1 MRVLEYG
8 LIGALLACVTP
19 GYSARAAVTPGG
31 LDSGFGTNGTLSLNT
46 GCTLSESD
54 LVAVRMARDAQGNLY
69 LSGYCVMPVGNT
81 NGNTA
86 AEVIKLDANGN
97 LVTNFGTNGVV
108 TIDISGYDEAHD
120 IAVDNLGNV
129 YVVGTSLLFPN
140 NQPTNS
146 MTVWK
151 LDSTSGAPVAGF
163 GTAGFE
169 NISVA
174 TQTYGRTLLLDG
186 HGYLYVA
193 GQACPDSKCL
203 FAVAKLDTNGN
214 HVAAFNNGGSLM
226 VSTGTLTYAASVYA
240 LALDAA
246 GHLYLAGE
254 SDNTDTPDD
263 SYDFAVADVDATTGA
278 LVSAFGDSGVK
289 VFDLG
294 NNNDDLLNAMV
305 LDGSGNL
312 YLAGATAVAISADE
326 GQLIAA
332 VVKMNASDG
341 ALLPAFGSGGIK
353 TYDIT
358 GDGSSFAAAI
368 AYDGS
373 GDLYFGGSQFDSS
386 SGTSN
391 FFVTKVD
398 SSGDPMA
405 GFGTNGSSIVP
416 INGADE
422 ATTVVLDG
430 NGHAYLAGG
439 SAIDNGSGVTQR
451 PYLAARVFTTGGVT
465 TTALTSSLNPAKAG
479 QTVTFTAN
487 VSSSAGT
494 PTGKVTFNDGSIV
507 ICANVALAS
516 AHASC
521 STATLVAGTSTHAV
535 SASYSGDAN
544 NLGSVSSVLQQSVLG
559 DEVFKSGFE

>member
-1 MRVLEYG
+1 MRVLKYG
-8 LIGALLACVTP
+8 LIGALFACVTP
-19 GYSARAAVTPGG
+19 GYSARAAATPGD
-31 LDSGFGTNGTLSLNT
+31 LDTGFGNNGTLSLNT

-108 TIDISGYDEAHD
+108 TIDTSGYDEAHD
-120 IAVDNLGNV
+120 IAVDNLGNI

-140 NQPTNS
+140 NQPTYS

-163 GTAGFE
+163 GAAGFE

-193 GQACPDSKCL
+193 GQACPDSACP

-226 VSTGTLTYAASVYA
+226 VSTGTSVSYAASVNA

-254 SDNTDTPDD
+254 SNDTPDD
-263 SYDFAVADVDATTGA
+263 TYDFAVADVDATSGA
-278 LVSAFGDSGVK
+278 LITGFGDSGVK

-294 NNNDDLLNAMV
+294 NNNDDLLNAMA

-312 YLAGATAVAISADE
+312 YLAGATATTISADE
-326 GQLIAA
+326 GLFTAA
-332 VVKMNASDG
+332 LVKMNASSG

-358 GDGSSFAAAI
+358 GVDSFAAAI

-373 GDLYFGGSQFDSS
+373 GHLYFAGSQYDASS
-386 SGTSN
+386 QTSN
-391 FFVTKVD
+391 FFITKVD
-398 SSGDPMA
+398 SNGNPTAD
-405 GFGTNGSSIVP
+405 FGTNGSAIVP

-422 ATTVVLDG
+422 ATSVVLDG

-439 SAIDNGSGVTQR
+439 SAIDDGTSVTQR
-451 PYLAARVFTTGGVT
+451 PYLAARVFTASGVT
-465 TTALTSSLNPAKAG
+465 TTALTSSLNPAKGG
-479 QTVTFTAN
+479 QTVTFTAT
-487 VSSSAGT
+487 VTSSAGT
-494 PTGKVTFNDGSIV
+494 PTGKVTFYDGSTAV
-507 ICANVALAS
+507 CANVGLTS
-516 AHASC
+516 GHASC
-521 STATLVAGTSTHAV
+521 STAALAAGIPTHAI
-535 SASYSGDAN
+535 SASYSGDAT
-544 NLGSVSSVLQQSVLG
+544 NLGSVSSVLQQSVQG

>member
-1 MRVLEYG
+1 MRVMNCG
-8 LIGALLACVTP
+8 LIGAWLVYASL
-19 GYSARAAVTPGG
+19 GYCARAGAAPGD
-31 LDSGFGTNGTLSLNT
+31 LDAGFGKNGTLSLDT
-46 GCTLSESD
+46 GCTLSEAD

-69 LSGYCVMPVGNT
+69 FSDYCYAPAGNT

-86 AEVIKLDANGN
+86 VEVIKLDANGN
-97 LVTNFGTNGVV
+97 LVVNFGTNGVV
-108 TIDISGYDEAHD
+108 TIDTSGYDEARD
-120 IAVDNLGNV
+120 ITVDNLGNI

-151 LDSTSGAPVAGF
+151 LDSTSGAPVTSF
-163 GTAGFE
+163 GAAGFE

-174 TQTYGRTLLLDG
+174 SESYGRTLLLDG

-193 GQACPDSKCL
+193 GQACPDSACL

-214 HVAAFNNGGSLM
+214 RVAAFNNGGSLM
-226 VSTGTLTYAASVYA
+226 VSTGTSISYAAVVEA

-254 SDNTDTPDD
+254 TDDTPDD
-263 SYDFAVADVDATTGA
+263 TYDFAVADVDATSGA
-278 LVSAFGDSGVK
+278 LVTAFGDSGIK

-294 NNNDDLLNAMV
+294 NNNDDLLNAML

-326 GQLIAA
+326 GVFTAA
-332 VVKMNASDG
+332 LVKMNASSG
-341 ALLPAFGSGGIK
+341 ALIPAFGSSGIK

-358 GDGSSFAAAI
+358 GDGSSATAI
-368 AYDGS
+368 AYDGN
-373 GDLYFGGSQFDSS
+373 GDLYFAGSQFDASG
-386 SGTSN
+386 GTSN

-398 SSGDPMA
+398 SSGDPAA
-405 GFGTNGSSIVP
+405 GFGTNGSAIVP

-422 ATTVVLDG
+422 AMTIVLDG

-439 SAIDNGSGVTQR
+439 SAIDDGTGVTQR
-451 PYLAARVFTTGGVT
+451 PYLAARVFTASGVT
-465 TTALTSSLNPAKAG
+465 TTTLTSSLNPAKAG
-479 QTVTFTAN
+479 QMITFTAN

-494 PTGKVTFNDGSIV
+494 PTGKVTFNDGSTV
-507 ICANVALAS
+507 ICANVTLAS
-516 AHASC
+516 GHASC
-521 STATLVAGTSTHAV
+521 STATLVAGTSSHAI

-544 NLGSVSSVLQQSVLG
+544 NLGSLSSVLQQSVLG

>member
-1 MRVLEYG
+1 MRVMNCG
-8 LIGALLACVTP
+8 LVGAWLVCATL
-19 GYSARAAVTPGG
+19 GYSACAGAAPGD
-31 LDSGFGTNGTLSLNT
+31 LDPGFGKNGTLSLPT

-54 LVAVRMARDAQGNLY
+54 FVAVRMARDAQGNLY

-81 NGNTA
+81 DGHTA

-97 LVTNFGTNGVV
+97 LVTNFGTHGVV
-108 TIDISGYDEAHD
+108 TIDTSGYDEAHD
-120 IAVDNLGNV
+120 ITVDNLGNV

-140 NQPTNS
+140 NQPTRS

-151 LDSTSGAPVAGF
+151 LDSTSGAPVTSFGAAGF
-163 GTAGFE
+163 Q

-174 TQTYGRTLLLDG
+174 TQSYGRTLLLDG

-193 GQACPDSKCL
+193 GEACPDSACL

-214 HVAAFNNGGSLM
+214 RVAAFNNVGSLT
-226 VSTGTLTYAASVYA
+226 VPTGTGNSYAAVVES

-254 SDNTDTPDD
+254 SDDTPDNT
-263 SYDFAVADVDATTGA
+263 YDFAVADVDAASGA
-278 LVSAFGDSGVK
+278 LVSAFGDSGVQ

-312 YLAGATAVAISADE
+312 YLAGATSVAIGADE
-326 GQLIAA
+326 GVFMATL
-332 VVKMNASDG
+332 VKMNASTG

-358 GDGSSFAAAI
+358 GDGSFAAAI

-373 GDLYFGGSQFDSS
+373 GHLYFAGSQFDASS
-386 SGTSN
+386 QTSN
-391 FFVTKVD
+391 FFITKVD
-398 SSGDPMA
+398 SDGDPTA
-405 GFGTNGSSIVP
+405 DFGTNGSAIVS

-422 ATTVVLDG
+422 ATSIVLDG

-439 SAIDNGSGVTQR
+439 SAIDNGDSDTQR
-451 PYLAARVFTTGGVT
+451 PYLAARVFTANGVT
-465 TTALTSSLNPAKAG
+465 STALTSSLNPAKAG
-479 QTVTFTAN
+479 QTVTFTAS

-494 PTGKVTFNDGSIV
+494 PTGKVTFTDGNAV
-507 ICANVALAS
+507 ICANAMLTS
-516 AHASC
+516 GHATC
-521 STATLVAGTSTHAV
+521 STSTLSAGIPTHAI

-544 NLGSVSSVLQQSVLG
+544 NLGSISSVLQQAVLG
-559 DEVFKSGFE
+559 DEVFKGGFE

>member
-1 MRVLEYG
+1 MRVTNCG
-8 LIGALLACVTP
+8 LVGAWLVCATL
-19 GYSARAAVTPGG
+19 GYSARAEAALGD
-31 LDSGFGTNGTLSLNT
+31 LDTGFGKNGTLSLDT
-46 GCTLSESD
+46 GCALSEND

-69 LSGYCVMPVGNT
+69 LSGYCVMPVGDT
-81 NGNTA
+81 DGHTA

-97 LVTNFGTNGVV
+97 LVANFGTHGVV
-108 TIDISGYDEAHD
+108 TIDTSGYDEAHD
-120 IAVDNLGNV
+120 ITVDNLGNV
-129 YVVGTSLLFPN
+129 YVVGTSLLFPD

-151 LDSTSGAPVAGF
+151 IDSTSGAPVTSF
-163 GTAGFE
+163 GAAGFE

-174 TQTYGRTLLLDG
+174 AESYGRTLLLDG

-193 GQACPDSKCL
+193 GQACPDSACL

-214 HVAAFNNGGSLM
+214 RVAAFNNGGSLM
-226 VSTGTLTYAASVYA
+226 VSTGTSVSYAASVNA

-254 SDNTDTPDD
+254 TDDTPDD
-263 SYDFAVADVDATTGA
+263 TYDFAVADVDATSGA
-278 LVSAFGDSGVK
+278 LATAFADSGVK

-312 YLAGATAVAISADE
+312 YLAGATATAISEDE
-326 GQLIAA
+326 GLFTAA
-332 VVKMNASDG
+332 LVKMNAGSG
-341 ALLPAFGSGGIK
+341 ALLSTFGSGGIK

-358 GDGSSFAAAI
+358 GDGSFAAAI

-373 GDLYFGGSQFDSS
+373 GHLYFSGTQFDAS
-386 SGTSN
+386 SGTSD

-398 SSGDPMA
+398 SSGNPTAD
-405 GFGTNGSSIVP
+405 FGTNGSKIVP

-422 ATTVVLDG
+422 ATGIVLDG

-439 SAIDNGSGVTQR
+439 SAIDNGDSTQR
-451 PYLAARVFTTGGVT
+451 PYLAARVFTANGVT

-479 QTVTFTAN
+479 QAVTFTAN

-494 PTGKVTFNDGSIV
+494 PTGKVTFSDGSTV
-507 ICANVALAS
+507 ICANAVLTS
-516 AHASC
+516 AHATC
-521 STATLVAGTSTHAV
+521 STSTLSGSISTHAI

-544 NLGSVSSVLQQSVLG
+544 NLGSISSVLQQSVLG
-559 DEVFKSGFE
+559 DEVFKSSFE